1 MEIAMMAHDHCC
13 VPLCNNDKR
22 YNSGKDLSLIFN
34 FPTNKQQTKANA
46 IFRMHNLFGVQ
57 SLCPS
62 SLVSNPKWRLRGKGR
77 NMRGHLVPLTQGT
90 GMHLIASVPEQA
102 KDYMESKIF
111 TQR

>member
-34 FPTNKQQTKANA
+34 FPTNKQQTKPNA
-46 IFRMHNLFGVQ
+46 IFRMHNLITYLEYNLYARPASFLIQ
-57 SLCPS
+57 
-62 SLVSNPKWRLRGKGR
+62 KGR

-111 TQR
+111 SQR